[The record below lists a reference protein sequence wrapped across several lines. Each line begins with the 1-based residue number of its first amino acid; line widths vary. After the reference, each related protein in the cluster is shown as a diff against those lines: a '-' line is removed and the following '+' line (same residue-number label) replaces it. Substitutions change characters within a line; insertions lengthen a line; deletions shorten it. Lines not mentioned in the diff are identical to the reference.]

1 MVARAAAPKMTRV
14 LWCPV
19 RPNGWELII
28 SSDGSSLLR
37 DSDSARIGNRLWS
50 RFPVSMA
57 GSDRRDTP
65 ALPGRAVT
73 AQRATHA
80 TERREG
86 VVPLG
91 WRCGISGRLPGT
103 PSALVLGYSRVKP
116 GLHLSGAV
124 TAPIVNIRPALSRRK
139 RPTASH

>member
-1 MVARAAAPKMTRV
+1 MVARAAAPKITRV

-28 SSDGSSLLR
+28 SPDGSSLLQ

-50 RFPVSMA
+50 RFPVSMP
-57 GSDRRDTP
+57 GPDRRDTP
-65 ALPGRAVT
+65 ALSG
-73 AQRATHA
+73 
-80 TERREG
+80 REG

-116 GLHLSGAV
+116 SLHLSGAV
-124 TAPIVNIRPALSRRK
+124 AAPIVNIRPALSTRTL
-139 RPTASH
+139 PIASH